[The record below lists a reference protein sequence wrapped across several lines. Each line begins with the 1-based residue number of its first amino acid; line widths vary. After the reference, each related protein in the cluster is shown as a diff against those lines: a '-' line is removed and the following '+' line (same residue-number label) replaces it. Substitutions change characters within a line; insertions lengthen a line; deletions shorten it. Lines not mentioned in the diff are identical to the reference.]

1 MDRVGAAGGVIW
13 FRLRRAGDALRL
25 DFAIPDSELAEQADS
40 DPKWGAVIPSETLL
54 RNLRSFRVSKLK
66 APDAGRGYADSDDNS
81 GNPGLSADLPPG
93 VQLEWEIEGIAWPP
107 LVVAFDG
114 YRAST

>member
-1 MDRVGAAGGVIW
+1 M
-13 FRLRRAGDALRL
+13 L
-25 DFAIPDSELAEQADS
+25 DFAIPDSEVAEQADS

-54 RNLRSFRVSKLK
+54 TNLRSCRVSKLK
-66 APDAGRGYADSDDNS
+66 APVTDRGFDHDDSVDDDR
-81 GNPGLSADLPPG
+81 LSADLPPG
-93 VQLEWEIEGIAWPP
+93 VQLEWEIEGMAWPP

>member
-1 MDRVGAAGGVIW
+1 M
-13 FRLRRAGDALRL
+13 L
-25 DFAIPDSELAEQADS
+25 DFAIPDLELAEQADR
-40 DPKWGAVIPSETLL
+40 DPEWGAVIPSETLL

-66 APDAGRGYADSDDNS
+66 EPDGGRGFADSDANG
-81 GNPGLSADLPPG
+81 GNQGLSADLPPG
-93 VQLEWEIEGIAWPP
+93 VQLEWEIEGMAWPP

>member
-1 MDRVGAAGGVIW
+1 M
-13 FRLRRAGDALRL
+13 L
-25 DFAIPDSELAEQADS
+25 DFAIPDSEVEEQAGS

-54 RNLRSFRVSKLK
+54 TNLRSFRVNRLK
-66 APDAGRGYADSDDNS
+66 APDAEADYDNDNS
-81 GNPGLSADLPPG
+81 NDDAALPPG
-93 VQLEWEIEGIAWPP
+93 VQLEWEIEGTAWPS